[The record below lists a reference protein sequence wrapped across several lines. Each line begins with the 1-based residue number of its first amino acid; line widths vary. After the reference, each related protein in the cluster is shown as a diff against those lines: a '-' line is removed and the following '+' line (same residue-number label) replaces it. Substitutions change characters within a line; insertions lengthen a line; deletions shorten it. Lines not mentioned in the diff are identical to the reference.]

1 MVKQNTP
8 PAPLDDA
15 APQLGAD
22 EAGDGWNLEVKPIV
36 LGAACLV
43 LVADP
48 VAAGRATLATAFV
61 EPGEFVCAF
70 DDDEYDDDEDDDYD
84 DDEDDEDED
93 DDLDDEDEFD
103 DEDEELDDDDEEDD
117 DDFDDYDDE
126 D

>member
-15 APQLGAD
+15 APPLDHGA
-22 EAGDGWNLEVKPIV
+22 AGGGWTLEVKPVV

-48 VAAGRATLATAFV
+48 LAAGRATLATAFV

-70 DDDEYDDDEDDDYD
+70 DDDEYDDEDEDYD

-93 DDLDDEDEFD
+93 DDLDDDDEFD

-117 DDFDDYDDE
+117 EDFDDYDDE